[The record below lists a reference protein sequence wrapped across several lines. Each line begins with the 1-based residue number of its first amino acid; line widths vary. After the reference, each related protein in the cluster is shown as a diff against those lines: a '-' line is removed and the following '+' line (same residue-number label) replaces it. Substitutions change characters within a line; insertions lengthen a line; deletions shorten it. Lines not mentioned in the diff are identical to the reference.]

1 MARTKLGSAS
11 RFGPRYGTPLK
22 QVVREIEKTQK
33 TRQICPQCGRKS
45 LKRKG
50 YSIWICKKCGAK
62 VAGGAYEPQTG
73 LGKLVERIVKKSEK
87 FEEIAE
93 EIERVKALEKGEEV
107 EGVIGI
113 EEEKPK
119 RKRSRK
125 PKKGE

>member
-1 MARTKLGSAS
+1 MTKTKLGSAS
-11 RFGPRYGTPLK
+11 RFGPRYSTPLK

-50 YSIWICKKCGAK
+50 YSIWVCKKCGAK

-87 FEEIAE
+87 FEEIAK
-93 EIERVKALEKGEEV
+93 EIEKVEALEKGEEV
-107 EGVIGI
+107 E

-119 RKRSRK
+119 TRKS
-125 PKKGE
+125 KKSKE